1 MRMSAQ
7 RTIAHKTIAQRTN
20 AHRTQGRRMPALF
33 FLLAALLLAVLTGCG
48 GKAKEAERLG
58 ASIK

>member
-1 MRMSAQ
+1 MANIMILNGASRKNGN
-7 RTIAHKTIAQRTN
+7 T
-20 AHRTQGRRMPALF
+20 
-33 FLLAALLLAVLTGCG
+33 AALIKAFSEGAISA